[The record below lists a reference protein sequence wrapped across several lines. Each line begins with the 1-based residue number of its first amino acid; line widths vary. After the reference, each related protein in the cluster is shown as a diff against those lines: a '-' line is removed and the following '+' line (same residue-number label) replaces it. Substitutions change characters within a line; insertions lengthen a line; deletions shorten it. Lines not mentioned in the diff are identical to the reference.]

1 MLYAAV
7 LDTCVLYPPTLRDVL
22 LSLAEAGLFRP
33 LWTEDILRELRA
45 ALIRRPG
52 PGTVEE
58 RREQVDRLL
67 TQIRGAFEDAMVTGH
82 DPLVA
87 TMTNDPKDRHVLAAG
102 VRGSAAAIV
111 TFNLSDFPQT
121 ATKPLAIE
129 AIHPEEFLLDQLDL
143 DPDRVLT
150 VMRDQVG
157 RNRRPP
163 VSIEQLAQTLTRSG
177 LPRFGAEL
185 LAMNQD
191 S

>member
-1 MLYAAV
+1 MQL
-7 LDTCVLYPPTLRDVL
+7 
-22 LSLAEAGLFRP
+22 
-33 LWTEDILRELRA
+33 
-45 ALIRRPG
+45 
-52 PGTVEE
+52 
-58 RREQVDRLL
+58 
-67 TQIRGAFEDAMVTGH
+67 RGAFKDAMVTGH

-87 TMTNDPKDRHVLAAG
+87 TTTNDPKDRHVLAAG

-111 TFNLSDFPQT
+111 TFNLSDFPET

-129 AIHPEEFLLDQLDL
+129 IIHPEEFLLDQLDP

-150 VMRDQVG
+150 VMRNQVG

-163 VSIEQLAQTLTRSG
+163 VSIEQLAQALARSG

-185 LAMNQD
+185 LAIHQD